1 MMKKLFLFSVAA
13 LAFCACSSDEVVSE
27 NSAANQQPKQIS
39 FTPLNK
45 VNTRAAVHGTTFPDQ
60 DMYVAAYM
68 AAPNASNYFEKT
80 AFKKNYQGGTS
91 SASVNIWGGDPA
103 RYWPLSPATINFL
116 AVTGASVNANHFT
129 FSATNYANSVAVA
142 YTIGNGYSATT
153 QSDIMYAVGQ
163 GTVTQSNNTLAF
175 AGGGTGEN
183 IGMTFYHALALLNFQ
198 VKAYSTTEVNKIV
211 VNSITVNGASYTGNL
226 TVTNAN
232 YAATDGSAKTRPTI
246 TWAPSPAVAATVAGT
261 SSCAF
266 PYTVV
271 NKDDYYP
278 GNSVD
283 PLTWWNIMIVPSDT
297 KATVTNRGFRS
308 FTINYTVK
316 GNTGQA
322 DQTYNY
328 TYYPSGNTSTDTNVD
343 EGKIY
348 TYKIN
353 FRLHEIRIEPS
364 VTDWV
369 ATSPAI
375 NPIDVQ

>member
-1 MMKKLFLFSVAA
+1 MKKLFLFSVAA
-13 LAFCACSSDEVVSE
+13 LAFCACSSDETVSE
-27 NSAANQQPKQIS
+27 KTAANQQPKQIS

-68 AAPNASNYFEKT
+68 AAPNAGNYFEKT
-80 AFKKNYQGGTS
+80 AFKKNYQGGTAT
-91 SASVNIWGGDPA
+91 ASDGIWGGAPA
-103 RYWPLSPATINFL
+103 RYWPLSPATLNFL
-116 AVTGASVNANHFT
+116 AVTGGSIDAAHFT
-129 FSATNYANSVAVA
+129 FGATNYASSAAVA
-142 YTIGNGYSATT
+142 YTTGNSYGPTT

-163 GTVTQSNNTLAF
+163 GTVTQSNNTLTF

-198 VKAYSTTEVNKIV
+198 VKAYSATEVGKIV

-232 YAATDGSAKTRPTI
+232 YAATDGSAKTQPTI

-261 SSCAF
+261 TSCVF
-266 PYTVV
+266 PHTVAS
-271 NKDDYYP
+271 KDDYYP
-278 GNSVD
+278 SNDAD
-283 PLTWWNIMIVPSDT
+283 PLNWWNIMIVPSDT
-297 KATVTNRGFRS
+297 KTPITNRGFRS

-316 GNTGQA
+316 GNSGQA

-328 TYYPSGNTSTDTNVD
+328 TYYPSGDANSDTNVD

-353 FRLHEIRIEPS
+353 FKLHEIRIEPS
-364 VTDWV
+364 VTNWV
-369 ATSPAI
+369 AATPAI
-375 NPIDVQ
+375 GDIDVQ